1 MNIKIDKKDDVVL
14 KILHYFITEEDY
26 KPVIINGIQNEI
38 WLENMERDLKLI
50 RINTNYIHNSEQ
62 LKTDTFKAESIMKS
76 IRKNTLSFKMTMLNL
91 LIDTGDSVKVFDTK
105 NIETIKIDKINDFKK
120 NKFINEFFPKAKEII
135 ETEKVDPIEFF
146 KLTEDMNQK
155 TINNEKKLQKIFSP
169 KKPIMTYILIALNI
183 IVFLVINMLGEKG
196 LSLAELLANN
206 KDLFKLGLYYTP
218 FTAMFLHIDIFHIL
232 FNMYALFV
240 FGPIVEK
247 YYGKWK
253 MLLIYLVSGLV
264 GSLFSLVFLPVNS
277 ISYGASGAIFGLV
290 GSIAYFTYYYRAT
303 LQGLLR
309 SDLLPTIVINLL
321 LPLFIPGIDFFG
333 HLGGLIGGI
342 FITMA
347 IGIGDKNRRQDQI
360 NGIII
365 TILLILS
372 MLFIIFYK

>member
-62 LKTDTFKAESIMKS
+62 LKTDIFKAESIMKS

-91 LIDTGDSVKVFDTK
+91 LIDTGDSVQVFDTK

-169 KKPIMTYILIALNI
+169 KKPIMTYILIVLNI
-183 IVFLVINMLGEKG
+183 ILFLVINVLGEKG
-196 LSLAELLANN
+196 LNLAELLANN
-206 KDLFKLGLYYTP
+206 KDLFKFGLYFKP
-218 FTAMFLHIDIFHIL
+218 FTAMFVHIDIFHIL

-247 YYGKWK
+247 YYGKGK

-264 GSLFSLVFLPVNS
+264 GSLFSLVFLPANS

-309 SDLLPTIVINLL
+309 SGLLPTIVVNLL
-321 LPLFIPGIDFFG
+321 LPLFIPEIDFFG